1 MNIGEQIRKY
11 RKEAG
16 LSQKELGEKLGVTQ
30 QHIAQYENGKRIPKL
45 ETINNI
51 AGALGIGV
59 RRLYPEFSHEEWQKT
74 DTYKQSKNRYD
85 TAIRGI
91 SAILSYKYENIEEKY
106 SNNYYHYTI
115 SKDGKNEDINPIV
128 LDLMLKSLKDITPA
142 LYEMIK
148 ETASIEASLNLS
160 KKSLKD
166 NDKKEED

>member
-16 LSQKELGEKLGVTQ
+16 LSQRELGEKLGVTQ

-59 RRLYPEFSHEEWQKT
+59 RRLYPEFSYEEWKKT
-74 DTYKQSKNRYD
+74 DVYKQSKSRYD

-91 SAILSYKYENIEEKY
+91 AAVLSYKYDNIEEKH

-115 SKDGKNEDINPIV
+115 YEDDKTEDINPLV
-128 LDLMLKSLKDITPA
+128 LNIMLNSLKDIIPA

-148 ETASIEASLNLS
+148 ETVKIDASLTLP
-160 KKSLKD
+160 KEPP
-166 NDKKEED
+166 KEED